1 MVHHVEESGGN
12 TGGNH
17 EGRLLTG
24 SLSHTIQA
32 LLPSVVPFIVGQTL
46 SHQSSIKKVLLQ
58 ASLMEGILQL
68 RFPLPSDFSLGQ
80 VNKNKPA
87 PILLAKREEE
97 QATHLISCCRYKILW
112 FAYIFS
118 RYLSS
123 FLALWIISRMK
134 KECFV
139 LFCFF
144 HLFLSLC

>member
-1 MVHHVEESGGN
+1 MVHHAEESGGN

-32 LLPSVVPFIVGQTL
+32 LLPSVVTFIVGQTL

-58 ASLMEGILQL
+58 GCLQASLMEGILLQL

-97 QATHLISCCRYKILW
+97 QATHLISCCRYKIL
-112 FAYIFS
+112 
-118 RYLSS
+118 
-123 FLALWIISRMK
+123 
-134 KECFV
+134 
-139 LFCFF
+139 
-144 HLFLSLC
+144 